1 MEFYLVRIF
10 PYSDWIRTRKNYL
23 DTFQAVKDTNIQ
35 IATQGKRN
43 LGAAH
48 GTSQYRDECIM
59 GKINEWVEELHIA
72 KSQK

>member
-1 MEFYLVRIF
+1 M
-10 PYSDWIRTRKNYL
+10 
-23 DTFQAVKDTNIQ
+23 KDTNIQ
-35 IATQGKRN
+35 IATQDKRN

-48 GTSQYRDECIM
+48 GTSQYRDEYIM